1 MNSRLMLI
9 FKKRSRNKIS
19 IDLNNIFLYISP
31 MTEPKNFKRG
41 GKLLTNT
48 WYYILYRH
56 VLYIKKSIWNA
67 CTNSCQAKLI

>member
-48 WYYILYRH
+48 
-56 VLYIKKSIWNA
+56 
-67 CTNSCQAKLI
+67 